1 MTTPPPN
8 RPCTAV
14 RNSARQ
20 HPARRRTTGASQ
32 HVSEQVEHDRR
43 AASSALMTD
52 LGERK
57 STTAFFKSVA
67 AQASFVAAL
76 MFYLG
81 AMYTTSFYG
90 YFNLTLNTLNLG
102 FSGLVLQS
110 LHLLR
115 REVLVVAVIVL
126 VAAGIPWSRFG
137 GRFAEPTDG
146 DGRSPLRTAA
156 ARLHLVVVGAGLVLL
171 VMSSAIAPYGW
182 VAPLT
187 VAAGLLLGQCRDTR
201 SDRRAGL
208 RHKAVPLFAAAVF
221 LFWALTQITWQL
233 GERDAKERAR
243 DVTRWTGVLILST
256 HRLALPQDSW
266 SRKTWESPST
276 LATATRVCGCS
287 WNAMGGTTWFPAA
300 GNHVGIRSM

>member
-1 MTTPPPN
+1 M
-8 RPCTAV
+8 
-14 RNSARQ
+14 
-20 HPARRRTTGASQ
+20 
-32 HVSEQVEHDRR
+32 SEHLEHNHR
-43 AASSALMTD
+43 AGSSTLMTD
-52 LGERK
+52 LGDRK
-57 STTAFFKSVA
+57 STTAFLKSVV

-126 VAAGIPWSRFG
+126 VAVGIPWPRAG
-137 GRFAEPTDG
+137 ARFAERGDG
-146 DGRSPLRTAA
+146 DGSSPLRTAA

-171 VMSSAIAPYGW
+171 VISPAIAPYGW

-187 VAAGLLLGQCRDTR
+187 VAAGLLLGQCRDTT
-201 SDRRAGL
+201 SDRQAGL
-208 RHKAVPLFAAAVF
+208 RHKALPFFAAAVF

-256 HRLALPQDSW
+256 HRLALPQDSLVTEDLGAPFHPRYRYTGLRLLLERDGRYYVV
-266 SRKTWESPST
+266 SRGWKPRRDPLYVIRESDDIWVALTS
-276 LATATRVCGCS
+276 
-287 WNAMGGTTWFPAA
+287 GTQPRGT
-300 GNHVGIRSM
+300 

>member
-1 MTTPPPN
+1 M
-8 RPCTAV
+8 
-14 RNSARQ
+14 
-20 HPARRRTTGASQ
+20 
-32 HVSEQVEHDRR
+32 SEHLEHNHR
-43 AASSALMTD
+43 AGSSTLMTD
-52 LGERK
+52 LRDRK
-57 STTAFFKSVA
+57 STTAFLKSVV

-126 VAAGIPWSRFG
+126 VAAGIPWPRSG
-137 GRFAEPTDG
+137 ARFAERGYGDG
-146 DGRSPLRTAA
+146 DGSSPLRTAA

-171 VMSSAIAPYGW
+171 VISPAIAPYGW

-187 VAAGLLLGQCRDTR
+187 VAAGLLLGQCRDTT

-208 RHKAVPLFAAAVF
+208 RHKALPFFAAAVF

-243 DVTRWTGVLILST
+243 DMTRWTGVLILST
-256 HRLALPQDSW
+256 HRLALPQDSLVTEDLGAPFHPRYRYTGLRLLLERDGRYYVV
-266 SRKTWESPST
+266 SRGWKPRRDPLYVIRESDDVWVALTS
-276 LATATRVCGCS
+276 
-287 WNAMGGTTWFPAA
+287 GTQPRGT
-300 GNHVGIRSM
+300 

>member
-1 MTTPPPN
+1 M
-8 RPCTAV
+8 
-14 RNSARQ
+14 
-20 HPARRRTTGASQ
+20 
-32 HVSEQVEHDRR
+32 SEHVEHDRR

-52 LGERK
+52 LGDRK
-57 STTAFFKSVA
+57 STTALFKSVA

-137 GRFAEPTDG
+137 GRFGEPADG

-182 VAPLT
+182 VAPLI
-187 VAAGLLLGQCRDTR
+187 VAAGLLLGQCRDTT

-208 RHKAVPLFAAAVF
+208 RHKAVPFFAAAVF

-256 HRLALPQDSW
+256 HRLALPQDSLVTEDLGEPFHPRYRYTGLRLLLERDGRYYVV
-266 SRKTWESPST
+266 SRGWKPRRDPLYVIRESDDIWVALTS
-276 LATATRVCGCS
+276 
-287 WNAMGGTTWFPAA
+287 GTQPRGT
-300 GNHVGIRSM
+300 